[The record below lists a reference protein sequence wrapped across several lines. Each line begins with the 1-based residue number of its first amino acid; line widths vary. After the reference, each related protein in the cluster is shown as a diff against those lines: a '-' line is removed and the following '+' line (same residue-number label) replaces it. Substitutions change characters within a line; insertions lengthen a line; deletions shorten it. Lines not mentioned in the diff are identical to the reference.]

1 MQKTDH
7 IYILRWPH
15 WRACL
20 HHCFIRQGFAIRA
33 HKAFIHWCACLYHRF
48 IIHSFVMRAFLIII
62 FSLLL
67 FHTTIHAQ
75 SRSLQDYIQ
84 AGKQNSPLL
93 QDYENTASIAQ
104 LENQK
109 VKADY
114 KYPVVQASANIMDA
128 PIINGVGYDEA
139 ITNGS
144 WYAAQ
149 AGVSIP
155 LFSKPFETAELNKNS
170 LDAQKAVWQGKMS
183 WNEVKR
189 QIADG
194 YAQCYADQ
202 RLLENARDLL
212 EIITAQHHLSQ
223 ELAQKGIMKGSDVLL
238 IELEVSNQKIKVK
251 DQLAGLQHDLHMLN
265 ALCGISDTSLVK
277 LAPPDFI
284 LSMEKVDSS
293 RFLKQYI
300 LDSLMALNQQ
310 EQFNLKYKPKVSA
323 YADAGLN
330 AVYLTSPQDNLGF
343 SVGLSMNFTLFDHGQ
358 RKITEQQ
365 TKIKLN
371 TASRYKKYFLNRRD
385 QQLHSYRVQ
394 IGLANQK
401 INELDTQ
408 VKQYKRLMHI
418 YKSELA
424 SGDLSVNDYLV
435 FFRNYLQAEQE
446 YINQHKN
453 KNTLINAYNY
463 WNW

>member
-1 MQKTDH
+1 MQKTDQIWIH
-7 IYILRWPH
+7 RWRFLH

-20 HHCFIRQGFAIRA
+20 HRRFGRQGF
-33 HKAFIHWCACLYHRF
+33 
-48 IIHSFVMRAFLIII
+48 VMHAFLTTILL
-62 FSLLL
+62 LLL
-67 FHTTIHAQ
+67 FSTTLHAQ
-75 SRSLQDYIQ
+75 SRSLQDYLQ

-93 QDYENTASIAQ
+93 QDYENASSIAH

-109 VKADY
+109 VKANY
-114 KYPVVQASANIMDA
+114 KYPAIQASANIMEA
-128 PIINGVGYDEA
+128 PVINGVGYDEA

-170 LDAQKAVWQGKMS
+170 LDAEKAVWQGKMS

-202 RLLENARDLL
+202 RMLENARDLL
-212 EIITAQHHLSQ
+212 EIITAQHHLSR

-265 ALCGISDTSLVK
+265 ALCGISDTSLVQLEK
-277 LAPPDFI
+277 PYFL
-284 LSMEKVDSS
+284 LSAEKADSS
-293 RFLKQYI
+293 RFLQQF
-300 LDSLMALNQQ
+300 LFDSLMALNQQ
-310 EQFNLKYKPKVSA
+310 EQFNLKYKPKISA

-330 AVYLTSPQDNLGF
+330 AVYLSSPQDNLGF

-365 TKIKLN
+365 TEIRLN
-371 TASRYKKYFLNRRD
+371 TANRYKQYFLTKRD
-385 QQLHSYRVQ
+385 QQLHSFLVQ
-394 IGLANQK
+394 IELANQK

-408 VKQYKRLMHI
+408 IGQYKRLMHI

-446 YINQHKN
+446 YINQHQN
-453 KNTLINAYNY
+453 KNILINAYNY

>member
-1 MQKTDH
+1 MQKTDQIWIH
-7 IYILRWPH
+7 H

-20 HHCFIRQGFAIRA
+20 YCCFGRQG
-33 HKAFIHWCACLYHRF
+33 
-48 IIHSFVMRAFLIII
+48 FVMRAHLTTIL
-62 FSLLL
+62 SLLL
-67 FHTTIHAQ
+67 LPAILHAQ
-75 SRSLQDYIQ
+75 TRSLPDYLQ

-93 QDYENTASIAQ
+93 QDYENTASLAQ

-114 KYPVVQASANIMDA
+114 EYPAVQASANIMEA
-128 PIINGVGYDEA
+128 PVINGVGYDKA

-149 AGVSIP
+149 IGISIP
-155 LFSKPFETAELNKNS
+155 LFSKPFETASLSKNS
-170 LDAQKAVWQGKMS
+170 LDAEKAVWQGKMS

-194 YAQCYADQ
+194 YATCYGDQ
-202 RLLENARDLL
+202 LMLESAQDLL
-212 EIITAQHHLSQ
+212 DIITTQHHLSQ
-223 ELAQKGIMKGSDVLL
+223 ELAKKGIMKGSDVLL
-238 IELEVSNQKIKVK
+238 LELEVSNQKIKVH
-251 DQLAGLQHDLHMLN
+251 DQLGGLQHDLHALN
-265 ALCGISDTSLVK
+265 ALCGISDTSLVQLEK
-277 LAPPDFI
+277 PDI
-284 LSMEKVDSS
+284 NLSGKKVDTS
-293 RFLKQYI
+293 RFEQQFLI
-300 LDSLMALNQQ
+300 DSLMALNQQ
-310 EQFNLKYKPKVSA
+310 QQFNLKYRPKLSA

-343 SVGLSMNFTLFDHGQ
+343 SVGLSMNFTFFDHGQ

-365 TKIKLN
+365 TKIRLN
-371 TASRYKKYFLNRRD
+371 TVNRYKLYFLTQRD
-385 QQLHSYRVQ
+385 QQLHSYLVQ
-394 IGLANQK
+394 IKLANQK

-408 VKQYKRLMHI
+408 VEQYKRLMHI

-446 YINQHKN
+446 FIIQQLN

>member
-1 MQKTDH
+1 MQKIDQIWIH
-7 IYILRWPH
+7 RWRFLH

-20 HHCFIRQGFAIRA
+20 HRRFGRQGFVM
-33 HKAFIHWCACLYHRF
+33 HACLTT
-48 IIHSFVMRAFLIII
+48 ILL
-62 FSLLL
+62 LLL
-67 FHTTIHAQ
+67 FSTTLHAQ
-75 SRSLQDYIQ
+75 SRSLQDYLQ

-93 QDYENTASIAQ
+93 QDYENASSIAH

-114 KYPVVQASANIMDA
+114 KYPAIQASANIMEA
-128 PIINGVGYDEA
+128 PVINGVGYDEA

-155 LFSKPFETAELNKNS
+155 LFSKPFETAELTKNS
-170 LDAQKAVWQGKMS
+170 LDAEKAVWQGKMS

-202 RLLENARDLL
+202 RMLENARDLL
-212 EIITAQHHLSQ
+212 EIITAQHHLSR

-265 ALCGISDTSLVK
+265 ALCGISDTSLVQLEK
-277 LAPPDFI
+277 PYFL
-284 LSMEKVDSS
+284 LSTEKADSS
-293 RFLKQYI
+293 RFLQQF
-300 LDSLMALNQQ
+300 LFDSLMALNQQ
-310 EQFNLKYKPKVSA
+310 EQFNLKYKPKISA

-330 AVYLTSPQDNLGF
+330 AVYLSSPQDNLGF

-365 TKIKLN
+365 TEIRLN
-371 TASRYKKYFLNRRD
+371 TANRYKQYFLTKRD
-385 QQLHSYRVQ
+385 QQLHSFLVQ
-394 IGLANQK
+394 IELANQK

-408 VKQYKRLMHI
+408 IGQYKRLMHI

-446 YINQHKN
+446 YINQHQN
-453 KNTLINAYNY
+453 KNILINAYNY